1 MVGRLIV
8 STLLACTLGAAVDPV
23 PRVQDAREPY
33 DALTAAQRALLP
45 GVVTRARDDY
55 NRAPASFRQAFEV
68 VTTRLSSL
76 LLWDPENGEVL
87 GSALELI
94 EQAEAPAAQPPSEP
108 GAMRLKVTLASGA
121 RDRLR
126 RSREFVRAV
135 ANGAVTFVYGE
146 PPQVRI
152 ELTGKASHAV
162 VAVIGR

>member
-8 STLLACTLGAAVDPV
+8 STLLACTLGAAVDPA

-33 DALTAAQRALLP
+33 DALSAAQRVVLP

-55 NRAPASFRQAFEV
+55 NQAPASFRQAFEV
-68 VTTRLSSL
+68 ITTRLSSL

-94 EQAEAPAAQPPSEP
+94 EQVEMPAAQPPSEA
-108 GAMRLKVTLASGA
+108 GAMRLSVTLASGA

-126 RSREFVRAV
+126 RSREFARADAAGDV
-135 ANGAVTFVYGE
+135 AFVHGD

-152 ELTGKASHAV
+152 ELTGPASHAV
-162 VAVIGR
+162 VAVIRR